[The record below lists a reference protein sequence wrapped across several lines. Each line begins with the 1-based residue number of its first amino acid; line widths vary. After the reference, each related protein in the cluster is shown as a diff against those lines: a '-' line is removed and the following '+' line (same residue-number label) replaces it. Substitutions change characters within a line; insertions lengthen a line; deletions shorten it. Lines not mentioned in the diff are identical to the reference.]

1 MTDERFVFQQDVKE
15 RSKMKTGA
23 FHKKNGCKSK
33 KCTLPSDRLTASQKK
48 KLNGECMSIK
58 MNEPYHNWKDFKRLS
73 IDMQRNYI
81 SNLVVEHHARSKDIA
96 EMFNVSPTTFSQYC
110 IKFNPRI
117 KFNGGRVMDEKW
129 LDFITKPAPKKAE
142 KDIVSDSSETADEL
156 TIGIDKEPVSQFH
169 FAYRYR
175 HIPDLPKDNLEKFEK
190 SLGIEHEELPLPE
203 KCPSS
208 EDILTDLADK
218 ANVESANTLSS
229 DLIFRSTQPAKQVS
243 GYNAMVKMSLD
254 LKGSKEEIMQ
264 MMNTVLGDECSYI
277 VSLKISNITNS
288 QEVNID
294 ETVWDAIHKK

>member
-81 SNLVVEHHARSKDIA
+81 SNLVVEHQARSKDIA
-96 EMFNVSPTTFSQYC
+96 EMFNISPTTFSQYC
-110 IKFNPRI
+110 IKFSPRI

-129 LDFITKPAPKKAE
+129 LDFITKPVLKKTEKIPAE
-142 KDIVSDSSETADEL
+142 EVVNVDAVADFEARYRDIPD
-156 TIGIDKEPVSQFH
+156 IGIPSKEEVEET
-169 FAYRYR
+169 
-175 HIPDLPKDNLEKFEK
+175 I
-190 SLGIEHEELPLPE
+190 ELPVEEPDNHTE
-203 KCPSS
+203 K
-208 EDILTDLADK
+208 K
-218 ANVESANTLSS
+218 
-229 DLIFRSTQPAKQVS
+229 VS

-264 MMNTVLGDECSYI
+264 MMNAVLGDECSYI
-277 VSLKISNITNS
+277 ISLKISNITNS
-288 QEVNID
+288 QEVTD
-294 ETVWDAIHKK
+294 ETI

>member
-1 MTDERFVFQQDVKE
+1 MTDERFVFQQDVRE

-81 SNLVVEHHARSKDIA
+81 SNLVVEHQARSKDIA
-96 EMFNVSPTTFSQYC
+96 EMFNISPTTFSQYC
-110 IKFNPRI
+110 IKFSPRI

-129 LDFITKPAPKKAE
+129 LDFITKPVLKKIPEGFITKPVLKKTEKMPAE
-142 KDIVSDSSETADEL
+142 EVADANANAVADFE
-156 TIGIDKEPVSQFH
+156 
-169 FAYRYR
+169 ARYR
-175 HIPDLPKDNLEKFEK
+175 DIPDIGTSTKEEVEE
-190 SLGIEHEELPLPE
+190 IIELPVE
-203 KCPSS
+203 
-208 EDILTDLADK
+208 
-218 ANVESANTLSS
+218 ESANHTE
-229 DLIFRSTQPAKQVS
+229 KKVS

-264 MMNTVLGDECSYI
+264 MMNAVLGDECCYI

-288 QEVNID
+288 QEVSD
-294 ETVWDAIHKK
+294 ETI

>member
-81 SNLVVEHHARSKDIA
+81 SNLVVEHQARSKDIA
-96 EMFNVSPTTFSQYC
+96 EMFNISPTTFSQYC
-110 IKFNPRI
+110 IKFSPRI

-129 LDFITKPAPKKAE
+129 LDFITKPVLKKTEKIPTEEVVNVDAISDFEARYRDIPDIGTPPKEVEETIELPAE
-142 KDIVSDSSETADEL
+142 
-156 TIGIDKEPVSQFH
+156 EPVDH
-169 FAYRYR
+169 T
-175 HIPDLPKDNLEKFEK
+175 EKK
-190 SLGIEHEELPLPE
+190 
-203 KCPSS
+203 
-208 EDILTDLADK
+208 
-218 ANVESANTLSS
+218 
-229 DLIFRSTQPAKQVS
+229 VS

-264 MMNTVLGDECSYI
+264 IMNTVLGDECSYI

-288 QEVNID
+288 QEVNTD
-294 ETVWDAIHKK
+294 ETVWDAIHKN

>member
-81 SNLVVEHHARSKDIA
+81 SNLVVEHQARSKDIA
-96 EMFNVSPTTFSQYC
+96 EMFNISPTTFSQYC
-110 IKFNPRI
+110 IKFSPRI
-117 KFNGGRVMDEKW
+117 KFNGGRVMNEKW
-129 LDFITKPAPKKAE
+129 LDFITKPVLKKTEKIPAEEVADANAVADFEARYRDIPNIGTLPKEEVNEPLEHYGVKGMHCG
-142 KDIVSDSSETADEL
+142 IRQFQNADE
-156 TIGIDKEPVSQFH
+156 
-169 FAYRYR
+169 
-175 HIPDLPKDNLEKFEK
+175 
-190 SLGIEHEELPLPE
+190 SLVELPVEEVGEAQIFSEEPANHTE
-203 KCPSS
+203 K
-208 EDILTDLADK
+208 K
-218 ANVESANTLSS
+218 
-229 DLIFRSTQPAKQVS
+229 VS

-264 MMNTVLGDECSYI
+264 MMNAVLGDECRYI

-288 QEVNID
+288 QEVTD
-294 ETVWDAIHKK
+294 ETI

>member
-81 SNLVVEHHARSKDIA
+81 SNLVVEHQARSKDIA
-96 EMFNVSPTTFSQYC
+96 EMFNISPTTFSQYC
-110 IKFNPRI
+110 IKFSPRI

-129 LDFITKPAPKKAE
+129 LDFITKPVLKKTEKIPAEEVADVDAVADFEARYRDIPDIRTPPKEEVEETMELPVEEPVNHAE
-142 KDIVSDSSETADEL
+142 K
-156 TIGIDKEPVSQFH
+156 K
-169 FAYRYR
+169 
-175 HIPDLPKDNLEKFEK
+175 
-190 SLGIEHEELPLPE
+190 
-203 KCPSS
+203 
-208 EDILTDLADK
+208 
-218 ANVESANTLSS
+218 
-229 DLIFRSTQPAKQVS
+229 VS

-264 MMNTVLGDECSYI
+264 MMDAILGDECRYI

-288 QEVNID
+288 QEVTD
-294 ETVWDAIHKK
+294 ETI